1 MKQTLHLKRVIR
13 VTFMAKPAPD
23 NLPALTAF
31 PQTRRVIGAVQVIT
45 ASDELFNHVDGDL
58 PMWSGDGDRSV
69 TANII
74 FEKAFNDLPVIM
86 IGLIGMDC
94 DHSQNQRFGLNAINI
109 RPTGFTIE
117 FTTWGATHIARA
129 GVSWQAIGEAKPNPI
144 EAKDKAMKK
153 AV

>member
-1 MKQTLHLKRVIR
+1 
-13 VTFMAKPAPD
+13 MAKPAPD
-23 NLPALTAF
+23 NLLVPTAF
-31 PQTRRVIGAVQVIT
+31 PQTRRSIGAVQVIT

-69 TANII
+69 TANIS
-74 FEKAFNDLPVIM
+74 FERAFRESPAITLGIT
-86 IGLIGMDC
+86 GMDC

-109 RPTGFTIE
+109 KPTGFTIE

-129 GVSWQAIGEAKPNPI
+129 GVSWQAIGEAKPNPV
-144 EAKDKAMKK
+144 EAKDTAMKK